1 MDSGRMSLVVT
12 TPHRASIARAFC
24 VHPIPWQSDTDQD
37 RPMSEDRRQ
46 FGVTRVS
53 QVGTFGPGLG
63 WTVMHEKRC
72 E

>member
-1 MDSGRMSLVVT
+1 MDSRRMSLVVT
-12 TPHRASIARAFC
+12 SPHRASIARTLF
-24 VHPIPWQSDTDQD
+24 VHPIPWLSDTDQD
-37 RPMSEDRRQ
+37 CPVSENRWQ